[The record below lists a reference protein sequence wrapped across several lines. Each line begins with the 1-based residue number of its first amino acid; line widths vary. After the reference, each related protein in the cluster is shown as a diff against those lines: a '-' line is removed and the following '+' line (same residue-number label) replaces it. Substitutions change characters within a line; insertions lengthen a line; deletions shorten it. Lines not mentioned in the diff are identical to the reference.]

1 MTDPVSP
8 TAAML
13 RDMLAGFVRAAEMM
27 TDPAEEFLNMI
38 QSGPGDLKLD
48 NLLSFAAAG
57 DEVDIYSDFDEDED
71 SYDGC
76 SMVASLSAADA
87 LRLRDWLTTWL
98 ERK

>member
-1 MTDPVSP
+1 MRGDALWVPVRLRGKRMTDVEKHHCPK
-8 TAAML
+8 
-13 RDMLAGFVRAAEMM
+13 
-27 TDPAEEFLNMI
+27 AEEFLNMV

-76 SMVASLSAADA
+76 SMVATLSAGDA

-98 ERK
+98 ERD

>member
-1 MTDPVSP
+1 MSWDCPACDAVVDWDWQHDCP
-8 TAAML
+8 K
-13 RDMLAGFVRAAEMM
+13 
-27 TDPAEEFLNMI
+27 AEEFLNMV

-71 SYDGC
+71 SCDGC
-76 SMVASLSAADA
+76 SMVATLSAADA